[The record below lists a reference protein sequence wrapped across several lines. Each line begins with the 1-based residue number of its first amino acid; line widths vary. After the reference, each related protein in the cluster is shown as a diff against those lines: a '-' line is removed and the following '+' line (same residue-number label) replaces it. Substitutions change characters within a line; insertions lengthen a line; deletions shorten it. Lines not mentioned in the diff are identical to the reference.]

1 MTIARFLIALC
12 LVGLA
17 AGVASAEEPARDSA
31 RQHFE
36 RGEKL
41 YALTRFS
48 EALEEYQKAFDA
60 VPLAGLLFNIGQCY
74 RNLGDYDSAVFSYR
88 QYLKLAPSASN
99 RSQVEQ
105 LIRELEAQRDQHTA
119 ERDTQRL
126 GLARPRPTEPAPGDA
141 GIGRTADRRRAG
153 TVPPAARDSSGSFVR
168 AWWFWSAI
176 AVVGAAGGVAI
187 YELTRTQGPPMTDL
201 GNIVFGK

>member
-1 MTIARFLIALC
+1 MSTKSVARFLVALC

-17 AGVASAEEPARDSA
+17 ARAASAEQPARDSA

-41 YALTRFS
+41 YALTKFS
-48 EALEEYQKAFDA
+48 DALDEYQKAFDA
-60 VPLAGLLFNIGQCY
+60 LPLADFLFNIGQCY

-88 QYLKLAPSASN
+88 QYLKLAPSAPN
-99 RSQVEQ
+99 RPQVEQ
-105 LIRELEAQRDQHTA
+105 LIGELEAKRDQRAA

-126 GLARPRPTEPAPGDA
+126 GLQRPQPAEPAPSDA
-141 GIGRTADRRRAG
+141 GRSRPSDGSIVRT
-153 TVPPAARDSSGSFVR
+153 
-168 AWWFWSAI
+168 WWFWTAV
-176 AVVGAAGGVAI
+176 AVVGAGSGISI
-187 YELTRTQGPPMTDL
+187 YELTRPPSRPPGPPATDL